1 MYLPDIN
8 SANAVVRGFAER
20 NAVNA
25 PIQGSAADIIKMAM
39 VKVQEEMKK
48 RKLQSKM
55 ILQVHDELVFD
66 VLKSEIDEMKVLVK
80 DAMENAVD
88 IGVPTEVQVDLGD
101 NWLDAH

>member
-1 MYLPDIN
+1 
-8 SANAVVRGFAER
+8 
-20 NAVNA
+20 
-25 PIQGSAADIIKMAM
+25 
-39 VKVQEEMKK
+39 VQEEMKK

-66 VLKSEIDEMKVLVK
+66 VLKSEIEEMKVLVK